1 MFENDSKDSYLKAM
15 VRFLR
20 TSRAHFDRE
29 GGSSGDSQ
37 ARRTRRAVTAE
48 LLRSV
53 EADVNQKSSR
63 VESLDTTFGERYRL
77 ARDYVS
83 LIDAEVARR
92 LDVSREIVRQWSND
106 LARPRVTRLAGLAM
120 LLEVPVS
127 WLESGSL
134 SQLAANSRLGVRVGA
149 DRTVWKETLYA
160 LTVRY
165 LGDCCD
171 EVSEEKCNEFIGV
184 AIDSMEEMKNVA
196 RKAGGRWLMAA
207 GRLVFC
213 AWRPLKYKGPKRRL
227 WPAETELI
235 IEAELSRNG
244 STYAAW
250 QVIRERCTEAGLP
263 YPKRVTL
270 HKRVQRKRAHEERF
284 GVVGI

>member
-1 MFENDSKDSYLKAM
+1 MFENDSKESYLKAM
-15 VRFLR
+15 LRFLR

-29 GGSSGDSQ
+29 GGGSGDSQ

-77 ARDYVS
+77 ARDYVG

-106 LARPRVTRLAGLAM
+106 LARPRVTRLAELAM

-171 EVSEEKCNEFIGV
+171 EVSEEKCNESIGV
-184 AIDSMEEMKNVA
+184 AIDSMEEMKHAA

-213 AWRPLKYKGPKRRL
+213 AWRPLKYQGPKRRL

-284 GVVGI
+284 GVVGS

>member
-1 MFENDSKDSYLKAM
+1 MFENDSKESYLKAM
-15 VRFLR
+15 LRFLR

-29 GGSSGDSQ
+29 GGGSGDSQ
-37 ARRTRRAVTAE
+37 ARRARRAVTAE

-77 ARDYVS
+77 ARDYVG

-106 LARPRVTRLAGLAM
+106 LARPRVTRLAELAM

-171 EVSEEKCNEFIGV
+171 EVSEEKCNESIGV
-184 AIDSMEEMKNVA
+184 AIDSMEEMKHAA

-213 AWRPLKYKGPKRRL
+213 AWRPLKYQGPKRRL

-284 GVVGI
+284 GVVGS